1 MVTRSRVARRLFA
14 VRVLSILFFYTV
26 LGSTVVAAPPSPPVP
41 PAAERTPGVIVDVRT
56 NVDATAAVGSVPRY
70 GKFEVA
76 FQVAGT
82 TATNPYL
89 PYDANTP
96 PGVAPGTGI
105 SVDAFFLPPGEA
117 DWGQARTTPCFYYQ
131 PVEEVGSGEEAAL
144 LPVGPAGWRCRFA
157 PDTVGEW
164 RYKIRVVDGRGTSEG
179 EEATFGCVPSQSK
192 GYVGTSATDGRFFEF
207 SDGTPFVTPLVNL
220 EQGSPFSDLAA
231 VRRNVPR
238 LGEGGVRFVRWFP
251 TGEGANYAIA
261 PYGDTMRI
269 NWGFGAGGITASDVD
284 AAAGKQFSF
293 SPYYYSAQ
301 RIPVYPGAHYRL
313 SLRAKV
319 TGERVLRPQLGT
331 LSGGSLD
338 ICSAT
343 STYHQA
349 SGGTC
354 DVRTEGWQDYALTV
368 TVPASGVTS
377 LGVALRGLYVSGD
390 APAPYNVAQ
399 AGSIAIHS
407 IVLQRDETGS
417 GGWGPNLLTR
427 SDPDTHEVVDQR
439 AAALLDEVLRLS
451 EQYGVYH
458 KLTLFHKNDAVL
470 NRIQPDGSIGPW
482 GECGWGTCPTYFYS
496 DDAQAARWYELA
508 YTRYFVARWSYS
520 TALHSVE
527 LANEN
532 MINDGSDGNVYDAS
546 FAIAA
551 QVKALAAREVLTSN
565 SFWGWWVAGFWTD
578 PARGE
583 LMDYADQHWYAN
595 EEGSGCQAD
604 GSCMLIS
611 NVWDD
616 SAAYVRECW
625 RQFVAYS
632 ETYGYDKPIV
642 RGEGGTTVAGT
653 EPQHPLIAEDPEG
666 TYYHKKL
673 WAHVG
678 TLGYTCDGDW
688 YPRLFVAEKVG
699 GFPNQELDLY
709 TMFAAYERFVA
720 GEALSSGAW
729 APLGTDLAG
738 SEAIA
743 LGEPSSSV
751 RAWGVQAGPFG
762 RTLLW
767 IDNATHTWSSVVDG
781 APRVPASATLT
792 IPGFVPGAGYAV
804 QWWDPYA
811 GPGTDP
817 IVRTEPKEA
826 RADGT
831 IVLSVQG
838 LERDVALK
846 IVRADLE
853 HVYLPLT
860 LRLAP

>member
-1 MVTRSRVARRLFA
+1 MMIRSRGIWQLLAA
-14 VRVLSILFFYTV
+14 PALSILLSCAL
-26 LGSTVVAAPPSPPVP
+26 LGSPDASARPAPSVAEPAP
-41 PAAERTPGVIVDVRT
+41 EVIVDVRT
-56 NVDATAAVGSVPRY
+56 NVDAEAGSVPRY
-70 GKFEVA
+70 GMFEAA
-76 FQVAGT
+76 FQVAGM

-89 PYDANTP
+89 SYDVDTP

-105 SVDAFFLPPGEA
+105 SVDALFLAPGET

-144 LPVGPAGWRCRFA
+144 LPVGPADWRCRSA

-164 RYKIRVVDGRGTSEG
+164 RYKIRVTDGRGTSEG
-179 EEATFGCVPSQSK
+179 DEATFSCVPSESK

-231 VRRNVPR
+231 VRRNAPK
-238 LGEGGVRFVRWFP
+238 LGESGVRFVRWFP

-269 NWGFGAGGITASDVD
+269 NWAFGAGWTTTDDVD

-293 SPYYYSAQ
+293 TPYYYSAQ
-301 RIPVYPGAHYRL
+301 RIPVYPGASYRL
-313 SLRAKV
+313 SFRAKV
-319 TGERVLRPQLGT
+319 TGERVLRPQLGA

-338 ICSAT
+338 ICSTT

-349 SGGTC
+349 GGGTC
-354 DVRTEGWQDYALTV
+354 DVRAEGWQDYALTV

-377 LGVALRGLYVSGD
+377 LGVALRGLYVSTD

-399 AGSIAIHS
+399 AGSIAVHS

-427 SDPDTHEVVDQR
+427 SDPDTYEVVDQR

-482 GECGWGTCPTYFYS
+482 GECGWGTCPTHFYS
-496 DDAQAARWYELA
+496 DDDQAARWYELA

-546 FAIAA
+546 FAVAA

-565 SFWGWWVAGFWTD
+565 SFWGWWIAGFWTD
-578 PARGE
+578 PVRGE

-604 GSCMLIS
+604 GSCTLIS

-625 RQFVAYS
+625 RQFVEYS

-642 RGEGGTTVAGT
+642 RGEGGTAVAGT
-653 EPQHPLIAEDPEG
+653 EPQHPLIAGDPEG

-688 YPRLFVAEKVG
+688 YPRLFVAETAE

-709 TMFAAYERFVA
+709 AMFAAYERFMA
-720 GEALSSGAW
+720 GEALSSGTW

-743 LGEPSSSV
+743 MAEETSPL
-751 RAWGVQAGPFG
+751 RAWGVQGGSFG
-762 RTLLW
+762 RALLW
-767 IDNATHTWSSVVDG
+767 IDNAGDTWSNVVNG
-781 APRVPASATLT
+781 VPLVPASATLT
-792 IPGFVPGAGYAV
+792 IAGFEPGAGYAV

-811 GPGTDP
+811 GAGTNP

-826 RADGT
+826 RGDGT
-831 IVLSVQG
+831 IVLSVQD
-838 LERDVALK
+838 LERDIALK
-846 IVRADLE
+846 IVRADLK
-853 HVYLPLT
+853 HAYLPLT
-860 LRLAP
+860 LRFVR